1 MMRSIFSLACLLSL
15 ATGQAQIQDGE
26 LMFDFTVNDINGN
39 SHSLYPVLDEG
50 KTVVLFCFAT
60 WDSQSWEYYQQQT
73 LETFAA
79 NYGPEG
85 SNVCEVWRIESES
98 TNSVAQLSGPASI
111 GGNPATDT
119 YGNWVENSNLPV
131 IDSSLIASGIGLNYL
146 PVIVVVCPDRIVRF
160 ADALSYY
167 ELEEAVLSN
176 SCQTISEGYDPAI
189 FSPVVYRS
197 CGNDTIDLQ
206 VVIKNLGTTTLTQA
220 NIALTGGANFG
231 PYSWSGELETYA
243 SDTLLMEGISLVND
257 DPIRIALIDDNVNT
271 TNDSLQTQA
280 ALGYA
285 QELVKLELAL
295 DNYPDEVS
303 WEIRDD
309 QDSVLY
315 NGGGYDIP
323 YEFISGVFALPAS
336 GCYSFFLYDSNGDGL
351 HGSQYGGF
359 DGFCKF
365 FSMNDSLSTD
375 AELFYYDGSYNL
387 SETPNTPAFLQFG
400 FEAGSSLG
408 ILNEST
414 TRLNCFPNP
423 ADQVLHIARP
433 SDHTFAEL
441 SITDVSGRLCHRR
454 QLSGFET
461 SIDVNTADWDGG
473 IYLVTLTTPESI
485 QTVRM
490 MVREH

>member
-1 MMRSIFSLACLLSL
+1 
-15 ATGQAQIQDGE
+15 
-26 LMFDFTVNDINGN
+26 
-39 SHSLYPVLDEG
+39 
-50 KTVVLFCFAT
+50 
-60 WDSQSWEYYQQQT
+60 
-73 LETFAA
+73 
-79 NYGPEG
+79 
-85 SNVCEVWRIESES
+85 
-98 TNSVAQLSGPASI
+98 
-111 GGNPATDT
+111 
-119 YGNWVENSNLPV
+119 
-131 IDSSLIASGIGLNYL
+131 
-146 PVIVVVCPDRIVRF
+146 VVVCPDRIVRF
-160 ADALSYY
+160 TDALSYD

-206 VVIKNLGTTTLTQA
+206 VVIKNLGTSMLTQA
-220 NIALTGGANFG
+220 SIALTGGANFG
-231 PYSWSGELETYA
+231 PYTWSGELDTYG
-243 SDTLLMEGISLVND
+243 SDTLRIEGIGLLND
-257 DPIRIALIDDNVNT
+257 DPIRIALTDDNVNN

-315 NGGGYDIP
+315 NGGGYEIP
-323 YEFISGVFALPAS
+323 YEFISGVFALPAA

-365 FSMNDSLSTD
+365 FSMYDSLSTH
-375 AELFYYDGSYNL
+375 AELLYYDGSYNL

-400 FEAGSSLG
+400 FESGSSLG
-408 ILNEST
+408 IPIKGT
-414 TRLNCFPNP
+414 AWVNCYPNP
-423 ADQVLHIARP
+423 ADDVLHIARP
-433 SDHTFAEL
+433 GAQTFAEL
-441 SITDVSGRLCHRR
+441 SITDVSGRLCHSR
-454 QLSGFET
+454 QLSGFDT

-485 QTVRM
+485 QTVRVV
-490 MVREH
+490 VRAH